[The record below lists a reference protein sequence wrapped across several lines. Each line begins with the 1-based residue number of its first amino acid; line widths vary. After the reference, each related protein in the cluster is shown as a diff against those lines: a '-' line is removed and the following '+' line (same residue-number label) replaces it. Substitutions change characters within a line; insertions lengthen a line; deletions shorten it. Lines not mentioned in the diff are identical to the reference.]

1 MARYMLL
8 IYGDEKRWADV
19 PESEQPAV
27 MSEYMAVTEEMV
39 KAGVMLGGDPLTSAH
54 DGKTVS
60 DGLVS
65 DGPHAEVAEHLG
77 GYYLLE
83 TPDIDGAVAW
93 AKRLPGVVR
102 GLDKIEVREVQELPG
117 A

>member
-19 PESEQPAV
+19 PEAEQEAV
-27 MSEYMAVTEEMV
+27 FSEYMAVSQEMAE
-39 KAGVMLGGDPLTSAH
+39 AGVMLSGDPLTSVH
-54 DGKTVS
+54 EGKTVS

-83 TPDIDGAVAW
+83 TPDIDGAVEW
-93 AKRLPGVVR
+93 AKRLPGVTR
-102 GLDKIEVREVQELPG
+102 GLDKIEVRLVQELPG